1 MPGED
6 KRGGPGRG
14 QGLKNLSGGRG
25 ESPVIRF
32 RAPQELHDKAA
43 ALADAAG
50 LSRDEWLRQLIHRA
64 RK

>member
-1 MPGED
+1 MSAA
-6 KRGGPGRG
+6 RGGPGRG

-43 ALADAAG
+43 ALAEAAG
-50 LSRDEWLRQLIHRA
+50 LSRDEWLRQLLRRA

>member
-1 MPGED
+1 MTTE

-14 QGLKNLSGGRG
+14 QGIKNLSGGRG

-32 RAPQELHDKAA
+32 RAPRELHDKAA
-43 ALADAAG
+43 ALAEASR
-50 LSRDEWLRQLIHRA
+50 LSRDEWLRQLLRRA

>member
-1 MPGED
+1 MTE
-6 KRGGPGRG
+6 KRSGAGRG

-32 RAPQELHDKAA
+32 RAPQELHNKAA
-43 ALADAAG
+43 MLAEAAG
-50 LSRDEWLRQLIHRA
+50 LGRDEWLRQLLRRA

>member
-1 MPGED
+1 VTE
-6 KRGGPGRG
+6 KRGGAGRG

-43 ALADAAG
+43 MLAEAA
-50 LSRDEWLRQLIHRA
+50 
-64 RK
+64 

>member
-1 MPGED
+1 MTE
-6 KRGGPGRG
+6 KRGGAGRG

-32 RAPQELHDKAA
+32 RATQELHDKAA
-43 ALADAAG
+43 ALAESAG
-50 LSRDEWLRQLIHRA
+50 VSRDEWLRQLLRRA